1 MHSTNCLNC
10 NKPFTER
17 ELFCSSCGQRTTT
30 HRFSL
35 KSIFAHDFVHA
46 IFHLDRG
53 FFSTLKNLFLQ
64 PGTVVKEFLDGKRVK
79 YFNYFTMIL
88 ILITVGHL
96 LSLKSPIK
104 LAELM
109 NTKANANKTIKTP
122 FKVDT
127 ALLIGKN
134 VVLDSQELSILNQK
148 IDSIKR
154 RREIAIKIEARS
166 AKTIEEFLASFERF
180 TKESPK
186 LFFLFLL
193 PIYTLF
199 SFVWFHKSKLNFSEH
214 LILNIYKTCGDMVFG
229 ILLTLGFYVYP
240 KVSFWIVIYPFTTLL
255 IIAYGTW
262 FFHNFFK
269 RYYKDSGI
277 VFLKS
282 LAAII
287 TVQLVIGLSAG
298 VYIIIKMIQL
308 SS

>member
-88 ILITVGHL
+88 VLITVGHL
-96 LSLKSPIK
+96 LNLSSPIK
-104 LAELM
+104 LTDLINKSASV
-109 NTKANANKTIKTP
+109 NKTIKTP
-122 FKVDT
+122 LKVDT
-127 ALLIGKN
+127 ALLMGKN
-134 VVLDSQELSILNQK
+134 IVLDSQKLSLLNQK

-154 RREIAIKIEARS
+154 RRHIAIKVEAKVAIEQE
-166 AKTIEEFLASFERF
+166 KIFTSFERF
-180 TKESPK
+180 TKENPK
-186 LFFLFLL
+186 LFYLILL
-193 PIYTLF
+193 PIYTLITLI
-199 SFVWFHKSKLNFSEH
+199 WFYKSKLNISEH
-214 LILNIYKTCGDMVFG
+214 LILNIYKTCGDIVIG
-229 ILLTLGFYVYP
+229 ILMTLGFYVYP

-255 IIAYGTW
+255 MIAYGTW

-269 RYYKDSGI
+269 QYYKDSGI